1 MSGIG
6 LKVRAEFQKGDDIRD
21 AGLTTPDFVER
32 TDDILYGEDP
42 KWQVLDL
49 YRPKNR
55 TGEKLPVIVSIHGG
69 GWVYGDKERYQ
80 YYCMSLVEHG
90 FAVVNFTYRLAP
102 EFQFPAAL
110 EDTNLVAA

>member
-55 TGEKLPVIVSIHGG
+55 TGEAS
-69 GWVYGDKERYQ
+69 GDRQ
-80 YYCMSLVEHG
+80 YPRR
-90 FAVVNFTYRLAP
+90 RLGIRR
-102 EFQFPAAL
+102 
-110 EDTNLVAA
+110 

>member
-32 TDDILYGEDP
+32 TDDILYGGDP

-49 YRPKNR
+49 YRPK
-55 TGEKLPVIVSIHGG
+55 TEQGK
-69 GWVYGDKERYQ
+69 
-80 YYCMSLVEHG
+80 
-90 FAVVNFTYRLAP
+90 NFR
-102 EFQFPAAL
+102 
-110 EDTNLVAA
+110 

>member
-55 TGEKLPVIVSIHGG
+55 TGEKLPVIWSVS
-69 GWVYGDKERYQ
+69 
-80 YYCMSLVEHG
+80 
-90 FAVVNFTYRLAP
+90 T
-102 EFQFPAAL
+102 AAAGY
-110 EDTNLVAA
+110 TAIRSAINITA

>member
-42 KWQVLDL
+42 KW
-49 YRPKNR
+49 
-55 TGEKLPVIVSIHGG
+55 
-69 GWVYGDKERYQ
+69 
-80 YYCMSLVEHG
+80 
-90 FAVVNFTYRLAP
+90 
-102 EFQFPAAL
+102 
-110 EDTNLVAA
+110 

>member
-42 KWQVLDL
+42 EWQGPGLD
-49 YRPKNR
+49 RSHSGAGSVSSEKQNR
-55 TGEKLPVIVSIHGG
+55 GKAS
-69 GWVYGDKERYQ
+69 GDRQ
-80 YYCMSLVEHG
+80 YPRR
-90 FAVVNFTYRLAP
+90 RLGIRR
-102 EFQFPAAL
+102 
-110 EDTNLVAA
+110 

>member
-49 YRPKNR
+49 YRPKKQNR
-55 TGEKLPVIVSIHGG
+55 GKAS
-69 GWVYGDKERYQ
+69 GDRQ
-80 YYCMSLVEHG
+80 YPRR
-90 FAVVNFTYRLAP
+90 RLGIRR
-102 EFQFPAAL
+102 
-110 EDTNLVAA
+110 